1 MYIKKAII
9 PGNKAATNENSK
21 YTVSNVVG
29 KKWKCST
36 IKRGAKIS
44 DPMKL
49 IKVNL
54 SMMLNLLFQF
64 IKKIENNEMF
74 QGLDPNE
81 IPDVF
86 KDWYEKNKNSQQ
98 QQAPSSLGSGFV
110 IDEEGIILTNAHV
123 ILDADEINV
132 IFSNGIVLSAE
143 LLGKDTKTD
152 LAVLKIN
159 PEPEQD
165 LLALEFGDSDNLK
178 VGEWVMAIGN
188 PFGLGGTVTAGIV
201 SAKNRDIRSGPYD
214 NFIQTDA
221 AINRGNSGGPLFNAE
236 GQVVGIN
243 SAIIST
249 TGGSVGIGF
258 AIPSKTAIS
267 VIDQLIEYGET
278 RRGWLGVRIQEV
290 SDDIAESLGL
300 GETMGALVVAVDESG
315 PAKPAGIKSGD
326 VILNFDNQP
335 ITTMRELP
343 RIVAETKIGKKVK
356 VEVWRNNKSVTKYV
370 VIDRLNES
378 NLVASIDDVPDVDLD
393 NSTSLDLGFSLNTLT
408 DDLSQR
414 YDLNDKQKGLVVTV
428 IDEQSDAFK
437 RGLREGDL
445 INVIN
450 EQDLYSVDQFVRI
463 IEKYRRANR
472 DLMLIKAVR
481 GQNMIRVFP
490 IKVTND

>member
-1 MYIKKAII
+1 MYTKNNSFLYILIFTFLLILPVDVKAYPDFSEI
-9 PGNKAATNENSK
+9 ASK
-21 YTVSNVVG
+21 YADSVVNI
-29 KKWKCST
+29 ST
-36 IKRGAKIS
+36 T
-44 DPMKL
+44 
-49 IKVNL
+49 
-54 SMMLNLLFQF
+54 Q
-64 IKKIENNEMF
+64 KIENNEMF

-221 AINRGNSGGPLFNAE
+221 AINRGNSGGPLFNADGE
-236 GQVVGIN
+236 VVGIN

-335 ITTMRELP
+335 ITAMRELP

-378 NLVASIDDVPDVDLD
+378 NLVASIDDEPDVDLD
-393 NSTSLDLGFSLNTLT
+393 NSTSLDLGFSLSTLS
-408 DDLSQR
+408 DDLSEK

-472 DLMLIKAVR
+472 DLMLIKALR

>member
-1 MYIKKAII
+1 MFTHKQSLLYIIIFTFLLTFPVVAKAYPDFSEI
-9 PGNKAATNENSK
+9 ASK
-21 YTVSNVVG
+21 YADSVVNISTKQTVN
-29 KKWKCST
+29 
-36 IKRGAKIS
+36 
-44 DPMKL
+44 
-49 IKVNL
+49 
-54 SMMLNLLFQF
+54 
-64 IKKIENNEMF
+64 NNEMF

-98 QQAPSSLGSGFV
+98 QQVPSSLGSGFV
-110 IDEEGIILTNAHV
+110 IDGEGIILTNAHV
-123 ILDADEINV
+123 IQNADEIDV
-132 IFSNGIVLSAE
+132 IFSNGIVLPAE

-152 LAVLKIN
+152 LAVLRID
-159 PEPEQD
+159 PEPGQE
-165 LLALEFGDSDNLK
+165 LLALEFGDSDSIK

-221 AINRGNSGGPLFNAE
+221 AINRGNSGGPLFSAD
-236 GQVVGIN
+236 GKVVGIN

-290 SDDIAESLGL
+290 SDDIAQSLGL
-300 GETMGALVVAVDESG
+300 DESRGALVVAVDESG

-335 ITTMRELP
+335 IDTMRELP

-356 VEVWRNNKSVTKYV
+356 VEVWRNNKSITKYV
-370 VIDRLNES
+370 VIDRLNEGDII
-378 NLVASIDDVPDVDLD
+378 ASIEDDSDT
-393 NSTSLDLGFSLNTLT
+393 NTNSSTSLDLGFSLSTLSN
-408 DDLSQR
+408 DLSNK
-414 YDLNDKQKGLVVTV
+414 YNLNDKQKGLVVTE
-428 IDEQSDAFK
+428 IDTQSDAFR

-445 INVIN
+445 INIIN

-463 IEKYRRANR
+463 IEKYRRADR
-472 DLMLIKAVR
+472 DLMLIKAIR

-490 IKVTND
+490 IKVSND

>member
-1 MYIKKAII
+1 
-9 PGNKAATNENSK
+9 
-21 YTVSNVVG
+21 
-29 KKWKCST
+29 
-36 IKRGAKIS
+36 
-44 DPMKL
+44 
-49 IKVNL
+49 
-54 SMMLNLLFQF
+54 
-64 IKKIENNEMF
+64 MF

-221 AINRGNSGGPLFNAE
+221 AINRGNSGGPLFNADGE
-236 GQVVGIN
+236 VVGIN

-300 GETMGALVVAVDESG
+300 NETMGALVVAVDDSG

-370 VIDRLNES
+370 VIDRLNEA
-378 NLVASIDDVPDVDLD
+378 NLVASIEDEPDTDTD
-393 NSTSLDLGFSLNTLT
+393 NSTSLDLGFSLSTLS
-408 DDLSQR
+408 DDLSEK
-414 YDLNDKQKGLVVTV
+414 YDLNNKQKGLVVTV

-472 DLMLIKAVR
+472 DLMLIKALR

>member
-1 MYIKKAII
+1 MYTKNNSFLYILIFTFLLIFPVNVKAYPDFSEI
-9 PGNKAATNENSK
+9 ASK
-21 YTVSNVVG
+21 YADSVVNI
-29 KKWKCST
+29 ST
-36 IKRGAKIS
+36 T
-44 DPMKL
+44 
-49 IKVNL
+49 
-54 SMMLNLLFQF
+54 Q
-64 IKKIENNEMF
+64 KIENNEMF

-123 ILDADEINV
+123 ILDADEIDV

-221 AINRGNSGGPLFNAE
+221 AINRGNSGGPLFNADGE
-236 GQVVGIN
+236 VVGIN

-300 GETMGALVVAVDESG
+300 EETMGALVVAVDDSG

-335 ITTMRELP
+335 INTMRELP

-370 VIDRLNES
+370 VIDRLNEA
-378 NLVASIDDVPDVDLD
+378 NLVASIEDEPDMDTD
-393 NSTSLDLGFSLNTLT
+393 NSTSLDLGFSLSTLS
-408 DDLSQR
+408 DDLSEK
-414 YDLNDKQKGLVVTV
+414 YDLDDKQKGLVVTV

-472 DLMLIKAVR
+472 DLMLIKALR

>member
-1 MYIKKAII
+1 
-9 PGNKAATNENSK
+9 
-21 YTVSNVVG
+21 
-29 KKWKCST
+29 
-36 IKRGAKIS
+36 
-44 DPMKL
+44 
-49 IKVNL
+49 
-54 SMMLNLLFQF
+54 
-64 IKKIENNEMF
+64 
-74 QGLDPNE
+74 
-81 IPDVF
+81 
-86 KDWYEKNKNSQQ
+86 
-98 QQAPSSLGSGFV
+98 

-123 ILDADEINV
+123 ILDADEIDV

-221 AINRGNSGGPLFNAE
+221 AINRGNSGGPLFNADGE
-236 GQVVGIN
+236 VVGIN

-300 GETMGALVVAVDESG
+300 NETMGALVVAVDDSG

-335 ITTMRELP
+335 INTMRELP

-370 VIDRLNES
+370 VIDRLNEA
-378 NLVASIDDVPDVDLD
+378 NLVASIEDEPDMDTD
-393 NSTSLDLGFSLNTLT
+393 NSTSLDLGFSLSTLS
-408 DDLSQR
+408 DDLSEK